1 MSNRVFKLKDNTLY
15 CVSGDQTYYHLD
27 PKEATLIMLS
37 AKPYKGKPG
46 NYFDP
51 GHA

>member
-1 MSNRVFKLKDNTLY
+1 MSNRVFKMKDNTLY

-27 PKEATLIMLS
+27 PKETTLILLS
-37 AKPYKGKPG
+37 ARPYKGKPG
-46 NYFDP
+46 FYFDP